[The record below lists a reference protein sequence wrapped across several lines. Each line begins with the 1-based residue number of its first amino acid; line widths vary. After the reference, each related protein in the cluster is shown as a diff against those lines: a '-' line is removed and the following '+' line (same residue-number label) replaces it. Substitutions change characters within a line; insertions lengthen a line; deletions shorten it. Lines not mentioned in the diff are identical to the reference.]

1 MTMIGK
7 SVQRLEDEPLITGR
21 GKFVANLSFP
31 DELHM
36 RVVRSPYAHAT
47 LRGVDALAA
56 LALSGVAAVWTFADV
71 AHIPPI
77 EFRPTKVQGLEPYR
91 QTILANDRLR
101 YVGEPVAVVFA
112 ESSYIAEDAADLVAI
127 DATQLPAV
135 LDARSSEIE
144 PAILRKEYGDLD
156 NAFAKADQTTHAGSC
171 HRSPLGRAARVSRCH
186 RPPGSRQRDSRVV
199 RGDQAAA
206 RQPRRHRADAGT

>member
-1 MTMIGK
+1 MTTIGK

-47 LRGVDALAA
+47 LRGVDVQTA
-56 LALSGVAAVWTFADV
+56 LALSGVAAVWTFTDV
-71 AHIPPI
+71 SQIPPI

-91 QTILANDRLR
+91 QTILAKDRLR

-112 ESSYIAEDAADLVAI
+112 ETSYLAEDAAD
-127 DATQLPAV
+127 
-135 LDARSSEIE
+135 
-144 PAILRKEYGDLD
+144 
-156 NAFAKADQTTHAGSC
+156 SC
-171 HRSPLGRAARVSRCH
+171 HRRGAVAR
-186 RPPGSRQRDSRVV
+186 
-199 RGDQAAA
+199 RG
-206 RQPRRHRADAGT
+206 